1 VKRNQ
6 FTPTAVAR
14 PAGQEFAIPVV
25 WTVPPTHPT
34 RVLSE
39 QGPHRKR
46 MHEGVTR
53 SADMCAE
60 VFIASWCR
68 SVGTTWTVELRSVD
82 CGAQDRPVED
92 RPVEWIPSG
101 VPTQQPAPERQTAD
115 LLHER
120 GLLLFP
126 VDPADPAESPPR
138 TRSRQL
144 IGYVTR
150 DPELMR
156 LALTLTHVL
165 DAGGDHPMIVAAWWM
180 RHGRPTSKR
189 PRSVAGGSA
198 LSGEGGT
205 ATMER

>member
-1 VKRNQ
+1 
-6 FTPTAVAR
+6 
-14 PAGQEFAIPVV
+14 
-25 WTVPPTHPT
+25 
-34 RVLSE
+34 
-39 QGPHRKR
+39 
-46 MHEGVTR
+46 VTR

-82 CGAQDRPVED
+82 CGAQDRPVEDRPVEDRPVEDRPVEDRPVED